1 MVFYSIHHSITIP
14 GSLVNTPWV
23 RGLPIGLFFKA
34 ITPFYYH
41 SSLRPR
47 TPIVSPVLDSIHGP
61 QMNSIVVSPDKSEA
75 SIHTMNDT
83 LLSNLDKLLLELVFQ
98 LEKTSYAKEHVK
110 HQINLYTA
118 SIVERKN
125 EICRLHENIN
135 NNNDAIVYLHKH
147 NKTSKDNCNVW
158 KPTYVVLSKHEEYL
172 NNRLKNCQETTEND
186 KKMYQDH
193 MNQYKEILK
202 QHKAKYAE
210 NALAQEYYMKKKEIE
225 EIQNRVLTHSEQ
237 FKWKEATLLDILEPA
252 PFRSLSDW
260 ALQIA
265 YLREKTQ
272 DVFKHAAVFTQKS
285 FELEKEADEVEMKIN
300 YFKQQF
306 ERSTEDQ
313 NHSKIIEGKN
323 KKNLEKR
330 KELKERMFEEV
341 GNLHLLNG
349 KNQQYKPLRLP
360 CIPQKLVQSVQTF
373 RLSSQRTETGGE
385 ERDNSMDHSGIASIS
400 LSQMDN
406 EIQKFNET
414 AGSNNPKIAKVPSI
428 ASLQNQMQFRLL
440 VPQKQTTCKQ
450 WFENEAT
457 VIGNK
462 DAECADKGAASKSK
476 DSAYIS
482 QNVHTECFIKSSE
495 DNPEATE
502 GSSEHFLQT
511 PEMPLFIR
519 TPKSNG
525 KKAQFPKTPPFELS
539 HNLGCEGPAPKSPA
553 FSFLMPCTQKSPGFN
568 LFDSS
573 IFGAENLSDQTDES
587 YSAGNINPISP
598 HKDIGSLFGKSENE
612 DVFTFSF
619 PSESSSHA
627 YGEGKDDFSFP
638 FAFGQDQRSSH
649 SSSLKGF
656 HSSSQNTKPFTLF

>member
-1 MVFYSIHHSITIP
+1 MSPAAPQF
-14 GSLVNTPWV
+14 
-23 RGLPIGLFFKA
+23 LP
-34 ITPFYYH
+34 
-41 SSLRPR
+41 RPR
-47 TPIVSPVLDSIHGP
+47 RQRAPGEEGSRQAAGKRHRR
-61 QMNSIVVSPDKSEA
+61 
-75 SIHTMNDT
+75 H
-83 LLSNLDKLLLELVFQ
+83 
-98 LEKTSYAKEHVK
+98 
-110 HQINLYTA
+110 
-118 SIVERKN
+118 
-125 EICRLHENIN
+125 
-135 NNNDAIVYLHKH
+135 
-147 NKTSKDNCNVW
+147 W

-225 EIQNRVLTHSEQ
+225 EIQNRVLKHSEQ
-237 FKWKEATLLDILEPA
+237 FKWKEATLLDILGTSITI
-252 PFRSLSDW
+252 F
-260 ALQIA
+260 A

-330 KELKERMFEEV
+330 KEFKESYDDQAIATFSFCC
-341 GNLHLLNG
+341 LQDLLM
-349 KNQQYKPLRLP
+349 L
-360 CIPQKLVQSVQTF
+360 
-373 RLSSQRTETGGE
+373 GGE

-598 HKDIGSLFGKSENE
+598 HKDIGNLFGKSENE

-627 YGEGKDDFSFP
+627 YGDGKDDFSFP

>member
-1 MVFYSIHHSITIP
+1 
-14 GSLVNTPWV
+14 
-23 RGLPIGLFFKA
+23 
-34 ITPFYYH
+34 
-41 SSLRPR
+41 
-47 TPIVSPVLDSIHGP
+47 
-61 QMNSIVVSPDKSEA
+61 
-75 SIHTMNDT
+75 
-83 LLSNLDKLLLELVFQ
+83 
-98 LEKTSYAKEHVK
+98 
-110 HQINLYTA
+110 
-118 SIVERKN
+118 
-125 EICRLHENIN
+125 
-135 NNNDAIVYLHKH
+135 
-147 NKTSKDNCNVW
+147 
-158 KPTYVVLSKHEEYL
+158 
-172 NNRLKNCQETTEND
+172 
-186 KKMYQDH
+186 MYQDH

-202 QHKAKYAE
+202 QHKAKYSE

-225 EIQNRVLTHSEQ
+225 EIRNRVLKHSEQ
-237 FKWKEATLLDILEPA
+237 FKWKEANLLDILEPA

-265 YLREKTQ
+265 YLRQKTQ
-272 DVFKHAAVFTQKS
+272 DVLKHAAVFTQKS
-285 FELEKEADEVEMKIN
+285 FELEKEANEVEMKIN
-300 YFKQQF
+300 YFKQHF

-313 NHSKIIEGKN
+313 NHSKIIEGKS

-330 KELKERMFEEV
+330 KAFKESLISAGLQLTENHCQGQPEFILDLWMFEEI
-341 GNLHLLNG
+341 GNLQLLNG
-349 KNQQYKPLRLP
+349 KHQQYKPLHLP

-373 RLSSQRTETGGE
+373 RLSSQRTETGEE

-400 LSQMDN
+400 LSQVKS
-406 EIQKFNET
+406 ETQKCNET
-414 AGSNNPKIAKVPSI
+414 AGTNNPKIAKVPSI

-440 VPQKQTTCKQ
+440 VPQEQTTCKQ

-476 DSAYIS
+476 DSTYIS

-495 DNPEATE
+495 DNPEAAE
-502 GSSEHFLQT
+502 GSTEHFLKT

-519 TPKSNG
+519 TSESNG
-525 KKAQFPKTPPFELS
+525 KEAQFPKTPPFELN

-553 FSFLMPCTQKSPGFN
+553 FSFLMPCAQKSPGFN

-573 IFGAENLSDQTDES
+573 VFGAENSSDQTDES
-587 YSAGNINPISP
+587 YSAGNVNPISP

-612 DVFTFSF
+612 DAFTFSF
-619 PSESSSHA
+619 PSESSSHE
-627 YGEGKDDFSFP
+627 YGDGKDDFSFP